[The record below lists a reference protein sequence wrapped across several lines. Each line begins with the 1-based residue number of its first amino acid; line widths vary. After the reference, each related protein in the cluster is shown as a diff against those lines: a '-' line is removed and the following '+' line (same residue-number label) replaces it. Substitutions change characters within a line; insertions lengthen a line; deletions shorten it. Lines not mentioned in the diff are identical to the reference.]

1 MEVPRLWHKFFT
13 HLIKILMNTDDKIST
28 RETSDKQKQPNKENI
43 EGSNDSKLPDTPP
56 PGQEKD
62 DSQVSKNPNPRA
74 NENLNSPGTDK
85 NKIGHESTS
94 QVGSEITD
102 GEDG

>member
-1 MEVPRLWHKFFT
+1 
-13 HLIKILMNTDDKIST
+13 MNTDPKVST
-28 RETSDKQKQPNKENI
+28 QETEDKQPQPNKTNI
-43 EGSNDSKLPDTPP
+43 EGSNDSKLPDTAP
-56 PGQEKD
+56 PGQDKD
-62 DSQVSKNPNPRA
+62 NQQVSKNPNPRA

-85 NKIGHESTS
+85 KKLDNDATT